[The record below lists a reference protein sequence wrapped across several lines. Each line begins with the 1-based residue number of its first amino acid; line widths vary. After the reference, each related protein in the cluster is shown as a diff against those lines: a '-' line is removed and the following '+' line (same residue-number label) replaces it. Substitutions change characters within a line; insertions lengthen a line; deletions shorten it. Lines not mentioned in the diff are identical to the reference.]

1 MSLEKITSNIIQNIS
16 TIIATTGNSHTLL
29 IRVQNVKATL
39 ENILAVSYIKLS
51 TCLSYILEREL
62 ATHSS
67 ILAWRI
73 LWTVEP
79 GGLLSTG
86 SHRVGHDWSDLAC
99 VHAYHISHQFHFYV
113 LNPENTYF
121 YIKTFIQQLNFI
133 TDEN

>member
-16 TIIATTGNSHTLL
+16 TVIATTGNSHTLL

-73 LWTVEP
+73 LWMAEP

-99 VHAYHISHQFHFYV
+99 VRVYHISHQFHFYV

-121 YIKTFIQQLNFI
+121 YIKTFIQHLNFI